1 MAMPIADCGFRIADY
16 LQSDRPVTVCFDVKQ
31 GSQSSI
37 PRRHHD
43 VCCLIR
49 IPQSEI
55 RNSNMQAPSS
65 KAELGC
71 NCHE

>member
-16 LQSDRPVTVCFDVKQ
+16 LQSDQLVRVCFGVKQ
-31 GSQSSI
+31 GSDLSI
-37 PRRHHD
+37 PRIHRG
-43 VCCLIR
+43 VCRSIR

-55 RNSNMQAPSS
+55 RNFTLQAPSS
-65 KAELGC
+65 KDELGC